1 MSISKYNKYVSTKK
15 IWPYRY
21 QPLRFLPASTPSLR
35 LDPGTLVLRSGL
47 QEKAAY
53 QVFFCVFFF
62 FPIFFCFFPRTL
74 VLRSELQEKAA
85 YQVFC
90 VCVFVF
96 FVCVLCVKIWATREG
111 GVSVFFSP
119 YFSLFFS
126 CFACLLGLVYVY
138 IGLFWHEES
147 WMYIRRKR
155 HFARGTYIYST
166 YIYTHIYTTHTCELN
181 VH

>member
-1 MSISKYNKYVSTKK
+1 MTLQVSTVAISAGLHPVLASGSWDSCVK
-15 IWPYRY
+15 IWATRE
-21 QPLRFLPASTPSLR
+21 
-35 LDPGTLVLRSGL
+35 GGVSGL
-47 QEKAAY
+47 FLC
-53 QVFFCVFFF
+53 FFLF

-138 IGLFWHEES
+138 IGLF
-147 WMYIRRKR
+147 
-155 HFARGTYIYST
+155 
-166 YIYTHIYTTHTCELN
+166 
-181 VH
+181 

>member
-1 MSISKYNKYVSTKK
+1 MTLQVSTVAISAGLHPVLASGSWDSCVK
-15 IWPYRY
+15 IWATREGGVSG
-21 QPLRFLPASTPSLR
+21 LFLCFFLFFPIFFCFFHR
-35 LDPGTLVLRSGL
+35 TLVLRSGL
-47 QEKAAY
+47 HEKAAY

-138 IGLFWHEES
+138 IGLF
-147 WMYIRRKR
+147 
-155 HFARGTYIYST
+155 
-166 YIYTHIYTTHTCELN
+166 
-181 VH
+181 